1 MATKRRKTRFLD
13 LPPELRVMI
22 YEYYFSKTKL
32 KYTMDVRL
40 ELSRSLAPQWRLEQQ
55 RCRSTPRTPAHKQE
69 SSFASMVFYKEP
81 LLHSC
86 AAVHH
91 EAWPLYVARLEQI
104 NQEVE
109 REYNKAVELIT
120 RFGAGEE
127 IPRRMRFCKAELD
140 RVRYATM
147 LLREAAV

>member
-1 MATKRRKTRFLD
+1 MAVKRRKTGFLD

-22 YEYYFSKTKL
+22 YEYYFAKVRL

-40 ELSRSLAPQWRLEQQ
+40 EHSRSFAPQWRLDQ
-55 RCRSTPRTPAHKQE
+55 RRRSAPRTPAHKQE

-86 AAVHH
+86 PAVHY
-91 EAWPLYVARLEQI
+91 EALPLYVARLEQI

-109 REYNKAVELIT
+109 EKYHKAVELLE

-127 IPRRMRFCKAELD
+127 IPRRMGFCKAELD